1 MVDCLGMV
9 VGPRSQCL
17 RSEEC
22 LSLVLLNGDVAW
34 GLRPVRR
41 PLETVSGPPGAPWG
55 LTLDPCIFPYHRCYS
70 GMHGGA
76 HGLRGTSTLHLH
88 AVLSLLLAHP
98 SALRVAVRPRLF

>member
-1 MVDCLGMV
+1 MV
-9 VGPRSQCL
+9 VGPDAEVPAQRRVSVACSVERRRCL
-17 RSEEC
+17 GPQARQKTARDRFWAS
-22 LSLVLLNGDVAW
+22 W
-34 GLRPVRR
+34 GALGAYPR
-41 PLETVSGPPGAPWG
+41 PLHLPH
-55 LTLDPCIFPYHRCYS
+55 HRCYS